1 VQLQTSVQVVAAR
14 TGKRKEASC
23 GYGGVEV
30 KQSYRQRRRA
40 VCCLDFVLGGEQWFV
55 CCGGETGGAAEVSV
69 VELEEEVLVEVW

>member
-23 GYGGVEV
+23 RYGGVEV

-55 CCGGETGGAAEVSV
+55 CSGGETGGAVEVSV